1 VPVESVSLLVA
12 FGAGL
17 LSFLSP
23 CVLPLVPSYV
33 TFVTGL
39 SLDDAERR
47 LSAPSVRRTAAIHSL
62 LFVAGFSAVFV
73 ALGASA
79 TGLGQVLREH
89 QSLIRKAGG
98 VFVILLGLHLLGTV
112 RFAWLQRESRLHLRN
127 RPAGYVGAVLVGVA
141 FGAGWTPCIGPIL
154 GAILTLAATA
164 EQVRTG
170 ALLLAVYAMGLGVP
184 FVLASVGTS
193 AFLTLHGRL
202 RRFQRPVSI
211 VSGILLIGVGV
222 LLFTNGLAL
231 LSAHL
236 NRVLLPILP
245 FIAENV

>member
-98 VFVILLGLHLLGTV
+98 VFVILLGLHLLG
-112 RFAWLQRESRLHLRN
+112 
-127 RPAGYVGAVLVGVA
+127 RPATWGRSWWA
-141 FGAGWTPCIGPIL
+141 WPSGP
-154 GAILTLAATA
+154 GG
-164 EQVRTG
+164 RR
-170 ALLLAVYAMGLGVP
+170 
-184 FVLASVGTS
+184 ASGRSS
-193 AFLTLHGRL
+193 A
-202 RRFQRPVSI
+202 PS
-211 VSGILLIGVGV
+211 
-222 LLFTNGLAL
+222 
-231 LSAHL
+231 
-236 NRVLLPILP
+236 
-245 FIAENV
+245 